1 MVVLSGV
8 SDGLVVQDG
17 GTKRRYGVVQEEVGE
32 EDLEEHEVTLL
43 PGPPTRSLYWSRDN
57 ILRSILS
64 HSALEQSL
72 TTSILVIEAA
82 ELYRRAYSDEWRCGG
97 SVHLGNLLLS
107 TGGIV
112 AR

>member
-72 TTSILVIEAA
+72 TTSILVLAFFVDIFVLTLECFCTAG
-82 ELYRRAYSDEWRCGG
+82 YRGG
-97 SVHLGNLLLS
+97 GAVP
-107 TGGIV
+107 
-112 AR
+112 ARVQ